1 MSVNNLLSSGVK
13 MVYQL
18 LDLPL
23 LQSPFQ
29 GPVTDPTSHQW
40 NLWKEEQRKE

>member
-1 MSVNNLLSSGVK
+1 MSVNNLLSSQVK

-29 GPVTDPTSHQW
+29 GPVTVPAPRQED
-40 NLWKEEQRKE
+40 L